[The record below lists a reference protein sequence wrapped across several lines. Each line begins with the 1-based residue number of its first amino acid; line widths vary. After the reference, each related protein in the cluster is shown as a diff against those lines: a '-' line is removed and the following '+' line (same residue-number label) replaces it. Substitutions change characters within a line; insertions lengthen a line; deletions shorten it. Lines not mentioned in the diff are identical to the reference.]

1 MGTKIVLLAA
11 ILFIGVLLA
20 WELWRY
26 WSPDPIVTRGQLV
39 RRLVVGV
46 WLQCVLAMAL
56 IGEVVTLG
64 MRPQWQMVYWAACLL
79 FALFP
84 MFAAIHEAGVVARQY
99 TRRRMELIESI
110 TSRRSRGDRSA
121 QP

>member
-1 MGTKIVLLAA
+1 MGTKLVLLGA

-20 WELWRY
+20 SELWRY

-56 IGEVVTLG
+56 IGDTVTIG
-64 MRPQWQMVYWAACLL
+64 MRPHLQIVYWGTCLL
-79 FALFP
+79 FAIIP
-84 MFAAIHEAGVVARQY
+84 MFVAIHEAGAVARQY
-99 TRRRMELIESI
+99 ARRRSELFQSLA
-110 TSRRSRGDRSA
+110 TRRSRGDRSA
-121 QP
+121 SS